1 MPREH
6 SDVDTRRSGH
16 RTPRTVPLGRFN
28 SQGRDGEIVR
38 NEPRNLAPVITL
50 PVRMHSNRVIE
61 PMDVPPGTPLSAAA
75 GYDPTS
81 YNPGPLARALMAA
94 QAAKTR
100 SPKPHPANTPRLRRT

>member
-6 SDVDTRRSGH
+6 SDVDTQLTGH
-16 RTPRTVPLGRFN
+16 HTPRTVPLERFN

-38 NEPRNLAPVITL
+38 TEPRDLAPVITL

-61 PMDVPPGTPLSAAA
+61 PVDVPPGTPLSAAA

-81 YNPGPLARALMAA
+81 YDPGPLARALMAA
-94 QAAKTR
+94 QAAGT
-100 SPKPHPANTPRLRRT
+100 H